1 MTMLD
6 SLAKSPVV
14 RKGGALLRQVPRR
27 IRRFSATADDYKR
40 RPPVLVNS
48 LPKSGTHL
56 LLQIARALPETDYFG
71 SFIAQR
77 PSTSTRVRSDAE
89 IERMID
95 RITPGEV
102 VPAHVH
108 FSERTAA
115 SLKQRNVLHL
125 FIHRDPAAVIL
136 SEVAYLS
143 DMARWNALHAR
154 FAALKTI
161 QERIDLAID
170 GDGSPEYPDAA
181 ARFAPFL
188 DWCARDDVVSLR
200 YEDLMNPETRP
211 AELRRIAECHGNR
224 AGLNAD
230 TDLISVMDNAIMPQ
244 KSHTYREK
252 SAKSQRPEFTE
263 FQRDRFL
270 KMFEHVRYDW

>member
-27 IRRFSATADDYKR
+27 IRRFSASADDYTR

-56 LLQIARALPETDYFG
+56 LLQIARALPETEYFG

-77 PSTSTRVRSDAE
+77 PSTSTILRSDAQ

-108 FSERTAA
+108 FSERTAT

-154 FAALKTI
+154 FAALKTMSA
-161 QERIDLAID
+161 RIDLAID
-170 GDGSPEYPDAA
+170 GDGSPEYPNAA

-188 DWCARDDVVSLR
+188 DWCTRDDVVSLR
-200 YEDLMNPETRP
+200 YEDLMNPQTRP
-211 AELRRIAECHGNR
+211 TELRRIAQAYANL
-224 AGLNAD
+224 AQINDD
-230 TDLISVMDNAIMPQ
+230 TDLLSRMEHAIAPE
-244 KSHTYREK
+244 KSHTYRAKNASTERPAF
-252 SAKSQRPEFTE
+252 SAQQQARMQK
-263 FQRDRFL
+263 L
-270 KMFEHVRYDW
+270 FEGMQHDA